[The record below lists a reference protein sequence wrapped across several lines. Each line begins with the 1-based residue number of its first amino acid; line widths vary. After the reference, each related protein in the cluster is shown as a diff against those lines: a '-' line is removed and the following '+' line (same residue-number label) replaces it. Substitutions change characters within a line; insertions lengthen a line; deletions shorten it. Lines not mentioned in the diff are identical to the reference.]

1 MDKKSRKAT
10 ERERKEIMEEIGFS
24 VRTATDKRQKAAKRA
39 VNPKR
44 QYADN

>member
-10 ERERKEIMEEIGFS
+10 ERERKEIVDELGSSM
-24 VRTATDKRQKAAKRA
+24 RTATDKRQKVAKRA

-44 QYADN
+44 DYKDI